1 MGAPL
6 QAGPSPEDEK
16 RIIAGIKRCRGDPL
30 RFVRFA
36 FPWGSGELADYEGP
50 DAWQSEILAAIR
62 DGLTPHEALRVAVAS
77 GHGMARVV

>member
-6 QAGPSPEDEK
+6 PAGPSPEDEK